1 MIGLVFACVVL
12 SITDGDTLRCRD
24 GTRVRLAGIDAPELP
39 GHCRQGRECVTGDAA
54 ASRRA
59 LSQLSA
65 GRSLTC
71 RRVGVSYDRIVAFC
85 RSDGVDLSC
94 AQVSRGFA
102 VPRYANRRQL
112 CR

>member
-1 MIGLVFACVVL
+1 MTGVMFACAVL

-39 GHCRQGRECVTGDAA
+39 GHCRQGRQCVTGDAA

-59 LSQLSA
+59 LAQLAS

-71 RRVGVSYDRIVAFC
+71 RSVGTSYDRIVAFC
-85 RSDGVDLSC
+85 QSNGVDLSC
-94 AQVSRGFA
+94 AQIRRGFA
-102 VPRYANRRQL
+102 VPRYASREKV